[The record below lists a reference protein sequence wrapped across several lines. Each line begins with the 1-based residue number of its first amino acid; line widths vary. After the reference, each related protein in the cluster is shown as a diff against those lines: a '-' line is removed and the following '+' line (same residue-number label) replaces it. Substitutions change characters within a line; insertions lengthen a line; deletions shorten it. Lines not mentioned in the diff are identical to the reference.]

1 MSFLN
6 IEDPKKRDAVVAEY
20 LATVKRIQNRNFQ
33 DRAKDFAYKEGIE
46 QSLKPVIQAT
56 ATSTDAITKE
66 LIPIKEGITNLNIK
80 LGNRKRK
87 KDEDVETA
95 EEEEEEEEK
104 EEVNI
109 LEEIWKEVSSDK
121 LDTYFG
127 IIQTSDGH
135 YRMGAK
141 HIYVEGNDILVDG
154 TRYVGTHGLW
164 VLIMFKKP
172 QEESYTEHDLLKY
185 RELVEQTDAM
195 NSPNNVRNNSRVES
209 TYKWRNIFSQFSSST
224 QQQHGGNG
232 VVEFLPGDIKGLQ
245 TKLGYL
251 LGEYRAGNK
260 LATRNQIVAIADE
273 LLRRKHLSR
282 NEYREINNFIQQ
294 QQQQ

>member
-6 IEDPKKRDAVVAEY
+6 IEDPKKRDAIVAEY

-66 LIPIKEGITNLNIK
+66 LIPIKEGITNLNMK
-80 LGNRKRK
+80 LEKRKRK
-87 KDEDVETA
+87 KEEDD
-95 EEEEEEEEK
+95 EEEEEVQSKDAKEA

-109 LEEIWKEVSSDK
+109 LEEIWEQVSDDK
-121 LDTYFG
+121 LDAYFG
-127 IIQTSDGH
+127 IIQTTDGS
-135 YRMGAK
+135 YRMGSRR
-141 HIYVEGNDILVDG
+141 IYVEGNDILVDG
-154 TRYVGTHGLW
+154 TRYIGTRGLW
-164 VLIMFKKP
+164 SLIMFKKP
-172 QEESYTEHDLLKY
+172 QEESYTEHDLHKY

-195 NSPNNVRNNSRVES
+195 NSPNNVRANSRVET
-209 TYKWRNIFSQFSSST
+209 TYKWRNIFSQFTSSS
-224 QQQHGGNG
+224 QQHGGDG
-232 VVEFLPGDIKGLQ
+232 IVEFLPGNIKGLQ

-260 LATRNQIVAIADE
+260 SATRNQIVAIADE

-282 NEYREINNFIQQ
+282 NECREINNLIQQ
-294 QQQQ
+294 QQ